1 LKSETRAS
9 VAGRELP
16 EGRYGSAR
24 ARPATRVRK
33 WVLAGLGLL
42 LGTAIAY
49 VGYTNLGSPPIDAQ
63 RTGYSIVDK
72 STIKITFDV
81 IRDSPERAAVCV
93 VRARVIDGSEGGRK
107 EVLVPPGGSSIM
119 VSTTIKSSGE
129 PVTADVFGCSYQVP
143 AYLSTEAPP
152 TE

>member
-1 LKSETRAS
+1 MRAETRPS

-24 ARPATRVRK
+24 ARPAGRVRR
-33 WVLAGLGLL
+33 WVLAGAGLL
-42 LGTAIAY
+42 LGTGIAY
-49 VGYTNLGSPPIDAQ
+49 VGYVNLGSTPIDAQ
-63 RTGYSIVDK
+63 RTGYSVVDA
-72 STIKITFDV
+72 SSIKITFDV
-81 IRDSPERAAVCV
+81 IRDSPSRAAVCV

-107 EVLVPPGGSSIM
+107 EVLVPPGGSS
-119 VSTTIKSSGE
+119 TTVTTVIRSSGE

-143 AYLSTEAPP
+143 AYLTGAPP